1 MAVDL
6 RTYVFLDSLQLQNA
20 SFIATVSKG
29 YYPIGMQAC
38 CVIEIAPGIEI
49 NRLTDIALKATNV
62 TPGLQ
67 IVERA
72 YGLLEVHSDSQGDAR
87 MAGEAVL
94 RALKKTESDRLKP
107 RVMTSQLIK
116 NISDHHAQLINKV
129 RHGNMVLRGDTLYVL
144 EVEPAGYAYYAANE
158 AEKTAKINIIEVLGF
173 GAFGRI
179 YIAGEE
185 AEVIEARKVSA
196 MVEAADA
203 MVKAAKVDL
212 VGFEKIGGGY
222 VTAIVRGDVA
232 ACRAAVDAG
241 ARAAEKV
248 GEIVTTHVIPRPH
261 SSVDEALPLSMKG
274 KEK

>member
-87 MAGEAVL
+87 LAGEAVL
-94 RALKKTESDRLKP
+94 REL
-107 RVMTSQLIK
+107 
-116 NISDHHAQLINKV
+116 
-129 RHGNMVLRGDTLYVL
+129 
-144 EVEPAGYAYYAANE
+144 
-158 AEKTAKINIIEVLGF
+158 
-173 GAFGRI
+173 
-179 YIAGEE
+179 
-185 AEVIEARKVSA
+185 
-196 MVEAADA
+196 
-203 MVKAAKVDL
+203 
-212 VGFEKIGGGY
+212 
-222 VTAIVRGDVA
+222 
-232 ACRAAVDAG
+232 
-241 ARAAEKV
+241 
-248 GEIVTTHVIPRPH
+248 
-261 SSVDEALPLSMKG
+261 
-274 KEK
+274 